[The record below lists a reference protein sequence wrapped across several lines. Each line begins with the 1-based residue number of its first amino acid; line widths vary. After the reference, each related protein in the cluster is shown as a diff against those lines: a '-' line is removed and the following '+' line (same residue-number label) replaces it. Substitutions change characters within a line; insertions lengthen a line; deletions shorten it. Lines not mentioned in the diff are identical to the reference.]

1 MVFTVL
7 FYIFVAVTVVQVIYF
22 LCFSFFAFSKQKKI
36 TTSTNKPVS
45 VIIYTKNNTDE
56 LKKNLPFIINQNY
69 DDFEIVLINHASSD
83 NSLDFMEKIQQENN
97 TIKIV
102 NVENKEA
109 FWGNKKY
116 ALTLAIKA
124 ASNNHLL
131 FFDINGKTVS
141 NDWIHEMSKCLHS
154 NKTIVIGHKK
164 LAFKKYS
171 FSNMF
176 FRYANFFT
184 TLKMFSY
191 AKFGSPFKAYQNNFA
206 YTKNDFFK
214 VNGFINHIKIHLG
227 ESDLLLKDISNSINT
242 NISTSY
248 TSFVEEQSI
257 ITLKDYFVEQRK
269 QTVLFSHY
277 SLRNRFLLSFF
288 NITKVIFYSLFIY
301 FLIQKCLVTIPF
313 IICYF
318 LIQYIII
325 GKAINKLKEQNLL
338 YFLPILDVCYVI
350 SLIFIFFTNR
360 ISKPIPWK

>member
-1 MVFTVL
+1 MPFTVL

-36 TTSTNKPVS
+36 TTSTKNPVS
-45 VIIYTKNNTDE
+45 VIVYTKNNSDE
-56 LKKNLPFIINQNY
+56 LNKNLPFIINQNY
-69 DDFEIVLINHASSD
+69 EDFEIILINHASSD
-83 NSLDFMEKIQQENN
+83 DSLELMEKIQHENS
-97 TIKIV
+97 IVKIV

-141 NDWIHEMSKCLHS
+141 NDWILEMSKCFHK

-164 LAFKKYS
+164 LAFKKHS

-191 AKFGSPFKAYQNNFA
+191 AKLGFPFKAYQNNFG

-214 VNGFINHIKIHLG
+214 VNGYINHLKIHVG
-227 ESDLLLKDISNSINT
+227 ESDLFLKDIANLKNT
-242 NISTSY
+242 TICTSY
-248 TSFVEEQSI
+248 NSVIEEQKI
-257 ITLKDYFVEQRK
+257 VTPKDYFLEQRK
-269 QTVLFSHY
+269 QTILFSHY
-277 SLRNRFLLSFF
+277 TLKNRFLLSFF
-288 NITKVIFYSLFIY
+288 NATKAIFYFLLIY
-301 FLIQKCLVTIPF
+301 FLIQKWEVSIPF
-313 IICYF
+313 IISYF
-318 LIQYIII
+318 LIQYIVI
-325 GKAINKLKEQNLL
+325 GKAINKLKEKNLL
-338 YFLPILDVCYVI
+338 YFLPILDICYVI
-350 SLIFIFFTNR
+350 SFIFIFFTNR
-360 ISKPIPWK
+360 ISKPTPWK